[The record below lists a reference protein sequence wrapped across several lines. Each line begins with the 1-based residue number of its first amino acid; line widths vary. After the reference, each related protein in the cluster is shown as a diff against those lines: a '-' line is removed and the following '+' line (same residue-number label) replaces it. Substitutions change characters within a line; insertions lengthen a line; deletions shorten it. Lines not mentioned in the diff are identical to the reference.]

1 MNETYGT
8 DLTEDDKVEVEK
20 IVEKYTSNEEFQLV
34 VQGNNTLENKR
45 YKSDQVIDDL
55 LHDFVNTKLDLYKK
69 LTDDIPNSILKQK
82 LFEGVIAS
90 GSVNEVGV
98 Q

>member
-1 MNETYGT
+1 MVA
-8 DLTEDDKVEVEK
+8 EDN
-20 IVEKYTSNEEFQLV
+20 TSNEEFKFV
-34 VQGNNTLENKR
+34 VQGNNTLENKM

-55 LHDFVNTKLDLYKK
+55 LLDFVNTKLDLYKK